1 MEREDGGRRQGTVD
15 AYRGGRRASCGWMD
29 GCRNLRERERE
40 RTSERSRYGEGRA
53 QLSQWWDID
62 TDTVLEKEREKI
74 GEGARRKERSYPV
87 GIGGE
92 MTVRENELD
101 MRKHAR
107 ERERTR

>member
-1 MEREDGGRRQGTVD
+1 MEEGGKVRWMRTEEEDEHPVD
-15 AYRGGRRASCGWMD
+15 GWMD
-29 GCRNLRERERE
+29 AEICERERE

-62 TDTVLEKEREKI
+62 TDAVLEKEREKI

>member
-1 MEREDGGRRQGTVD
+1 MEEGGKVRWMRTEEEDEHPVD
-15 AYRGGRRASCGWMD
+15 GWMD
-29 GCRNLRERERE
+29 AEICERERERE
-40 RTSERSRYGEGRA
+40 NERAIAIWRRKSP
-53 QLSQWWDID
+53 LSQWWDID